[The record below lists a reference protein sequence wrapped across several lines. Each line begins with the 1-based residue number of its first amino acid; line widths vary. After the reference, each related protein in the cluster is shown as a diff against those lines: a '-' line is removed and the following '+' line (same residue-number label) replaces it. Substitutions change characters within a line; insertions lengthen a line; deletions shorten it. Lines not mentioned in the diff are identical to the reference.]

1 MTIKNFYLSDKLVGE
16 TLTIDGELFSKL
28 TEDELNNIRLRLA
41 DLLRKQPVSRDNLAY
56 IIQTIASSFG
66 VWDYQQKTI
75 QLTL

>member
-16 TLTIDGELFSKL
+16 TLTIDGKLFSKL

-56 IIQTIASSFG
+56 IIQTIASSYG
-66 VWDYQQKTI
+66 VWDYERKTI
-75 QLTL
+75 QLSL

>member
-75 QLTL
+75 KLTL